1 MEKTV
6 EQLFMESYTRIQRSL
21 DQDDQFYEVFYE
33 SFIPR
38 DPKYGLL
45 FQTSNFRQQYS
56 MLNIAMFQF
65 YTYIIS
71 GINIPDLSRIREIHL
86 NMHLTISDYENWKAA
101 MVETVEKMDPEYSDE
116 IGMAWTQIIEDCIEY
131 ILRIV

>member
-1 MEKTV
+1 M
-6 EQLFMESYTRIQRSL
+6 
-21 DQDDQFYEVFYE
+21 
-33 SFIPR
+33 
-38 DPKYGLL
+38 
-45 FQTSNFRQQYS
+45 
-56 MLNIAMFQF
+56 AMFQF